1 MGIPRLLLT
10 LQDHGSGV
18 ELGTCSVA
26 GASGEAVINL
36 PRDRKRQ
43 VVIDG
48 PGLAYYAYERAFAAR
63 SHGRNALEAMPSYA
77 EVGAVAVDFLTVL
90 EKHGLALAAIFFD
103 GLLPEAKRETRISR
117 LQSYTN
123 QLARFR
129 ASNPDGL
136 PVSRVVARPVD
147 FGQYRS
153 TPERLRGL
161 PASPFLVPAVIDHL
175 NESRFSKHISV
186 VPAEADVFCADL
198 VRSLSKSTDC
208 WLVSNDSDLLI
219 HDLGATGS
227 VLRFPDIS
235 VSTLPA
241 RSSLKGFAYC
251 PSEIAKTLGLRSL
264 QPFGFALQQDPH
276 RSLQQCLRFAKE
288 LDGSDRAYGAF
299 LKEFEPLPASYKAEQ
314 GALEQLAPLEKSP
327 SQDAGAGLTSHLLKL
342 DPRISELIH
351 QVGYPLTA
359 ASLSADPGPKTCH
372 IYLPFLIEDSA
383 RASAWR
389 ISAPLRQLCYAL
401 LARFLPPS
409 SQIVE
414 FTRRGAR
421 VVGDAVDLA
430 NGTPDELAQGD
441 GAWRSSVLTLK
452 ESIGDEGAFAACP
465 ALFWKLFAVDYLCNE
480 LAAAGEHQ
488 QLPTRAEVLRLLR
501 GPGRS
506 ESSGVVGSEA
516 IVVSWDATHRASQ
529 YQGVL
534 YSLRMIRQV
543 FEVSL
548 AATAAHGQ
556 SAKQALSAATRD
568 VVAEVA
574 ARMVNMPSVSS
585 LFDPLQTESQSAA
598 TASTV
603 SEDDVVRA
611 ISQLSNLA
619 VADDDEDEG
628 NGSQG
633 GKRKTKKKKGTRK
646 RQRGSE
652 GAASTASQKR
662 VLPTNQQVSGSRFGF
677 LDVLGD
683 EDGSD

>member
-18 ELGTCSVA
+18 ELGTA
-26 GASGEAVINL
+26 PAAAAPGDALDL
-36 PRDRKRQ
+36 PQDRKRQ

-63 SHGRNALEAMPSYA
+63 SHGRNALEAMPSYG
-77 EVGAVAVDFLTVL
+77 EVGAVAEDFLTVL
-90 EKHGLALAAIFFD
+90 ERHGLALAAIFFD
-103 GLLPEAKRETRISR
+103 GLLPEAKRGTRISR

-136 PVSRVVARPVD
+136 PMSRVTARPVD

-175 NESRFSKHISV
+175 NGSRFSKHVSV

-235 VSTLPA
+235 VSTLPG
-241 RSSLKGFAYC
+241 RSLLKGFAYC
-251 PSEIAKTLGLRSL
+251 PSKIAKTLNLRSL

-276 RSLQQCLRFAKE
+276 RSLQQCVRVAKT
-288 LDGSDRAYGAF
+288 LDENDEAYGAF
-299 LKEFEPLPASYKAEQ
+299 LKEFEPLPASYKVEQ
-314 GALEQLAPLEKSP
+314 AAFEQLAPPAFEKGA
-327 SQDAGAGLTSHLLKL
+327 SQDTHAELASHLLKL
-342 DPRISELIH
+342 DPRVSELIH
-351 QVGYPLTA
+351 QIGYPFTTA
-359 ASLSADPGPKTCH
+359 SPPANPGPQSCH
-372 IYLPFLIEDSA
+372 IYLPFLIEDPA

-389 ISAPLRQLCYAL
+389 ISAPLRQLCYEL

-430 NGTPDELAQGD
+430 NATPDELAQGEI
-441 GAWRSSVLTLK
+441 AWESSMSTLK
-452 ESIGDEGAFAACP
+452 ESIGTGGALTDNP
-465 ALFWKLFAVDYLCNE
+465 TLFWKLFAVEYLCNE
-480 LAAAGEHQ
+480 LVAAGEQ
-488 QLPTRAEVLRLLR
+488 QQSPTRSEVLRLLR
-501 GPGRS
+501 GPLRSDGRN
-506 ESSGVVGSEA
+506 GKEA
-516 IVVSWDATHRASQ
+516 VVSWDATHRAAQ
-529 YQGVL
+529 WHGVL
-534 YSLRMIRQV
+534 YSLRMVRQI
-543 FEVSL
+543 L
-548 AATAAHGQ
+548 NLY
-556 SAKQALSAATRD
+556 LSAIEAHEQAKTALGLATRD
-568 VVAEVA
+568 VVSEIA
-574 ARMVNMPSVSS
+574 AQTTSMPSASWMFDALESES
-585 LFDPLQTESQSAA
+585 LSALGA
-598 TASTV
+598 AIV
-603 SEDDVVRA
+603 IEDELAVA
-611 ISQLSNLA
+611 ISQLPELA
-619 VADDDEDEG
+619 VEDED
-628 NGSQG
+628 QG
-633 GKRKTKKKKGTRK
+633 VKGRGRKKKKKQKESRK

-652 GAASTASQKR
+652 VAEPSASQKR
-662 VLPTNQQVSGSRFGF
+662 VLPLNQHTAGNRFGF
-677 LDVLGD
+677 LDALG
-683 EDGSD
+683 EGNGSD